1 MKKFIDLLRLV
12 GVDKL
17 LLGLLER
24 LLSGMLKKVEALR
37 QKLCTILQRLALID
51 IDRA

>member
-1 MKKFIDLLRLV
+1 MKKFIDILRLL

-24 LLSGMLKKVEALR
+24 LLSGMLKKVEDFK
-37 QKLCTILQRLALID
+37 QKLCTILQRLATI
-51 IDRA
+51 RQA